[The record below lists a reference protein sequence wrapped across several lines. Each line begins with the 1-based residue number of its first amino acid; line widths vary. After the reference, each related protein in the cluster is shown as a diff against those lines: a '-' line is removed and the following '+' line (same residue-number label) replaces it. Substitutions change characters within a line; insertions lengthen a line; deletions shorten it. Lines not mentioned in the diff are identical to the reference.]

1 MSNLKPSRLSQLLSG
16 AKERYEGEADIERG
30 YERETKEHNDRKNE
44 PGYDVT
50 RSEPDYD
57 WR

>member
-16 AKERYEGEADIERG
+16 AKERYEGEADIELG
-30 YERETKEHNDRKNE
+30 YEREATEHSDRKNE

-57 WR
+57 

>member
-1 MSNLKPSRLSQLLSG
+1 MSNSNSSRLSQLLSG

-57 WR
+57 

>member
-1 MSNLKPSRLSQLLSG
+1 MSNSDQGSSRLWQLLSG
-16 AKERYEGEADIERG
+16 AKERYEGEADIELG
-30 YERETKEHNDRKNE
+30 YEREATEHSDRKNE

-57 WR
+57 